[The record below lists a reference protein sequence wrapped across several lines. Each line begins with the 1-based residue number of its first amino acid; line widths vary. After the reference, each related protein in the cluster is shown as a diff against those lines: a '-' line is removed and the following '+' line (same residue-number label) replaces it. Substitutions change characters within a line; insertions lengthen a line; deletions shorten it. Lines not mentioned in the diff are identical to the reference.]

1 MPTRQQMLRYPFSLE
16 ARKES
21 QKLARD
27 IRSLIAVLSDS
38 GSEYVIE
45 AAEERILAA
54 LDQKGITTIATGDE
68 RDYLIYPT
76 SRLIVEKINN
86 PRLKEYQAEA
96 ESKAVNAYLSSEDH
110 KFVIQL
116 CRTSLDWDV
125 QTAGSIPQRSNQP
138 IMLRGYDF
146 KIRYE
151 NYLEVAPKF
160 HQAIWKLVNRP
171 VEKGWVPIKRSELNR
186 LISGK
191 VKQLILDSYYDVPT
205 LPQRLTE
212 ALQRIESDL
221 SGKIK
226 RTEPVKITGQ
236 VTSAFPPCI
245 QLMHQDS
252 IQGKNL
258 SHEAR
263 FALAS
268 FLLKIGM
275 SAEEVVSV
283 FRPAPDFARGLAEYQ
298 VEHIARKSGGEGY
311 TPPACTK
318 LQGNGLCPVYDG
330 RLHDPLCQYILHPLA
345 FYETRA
351 WEMTK
356 GIVDHSWYKAKK
368 RRRQRF

>member
-1 MPTRQQMLRYPFSLE
+1 MPTRQQILRYPFSIE

-21 QKLARD
+21 QRLARD
-27 IRSLIAVLSDS
+27 IRSLIGVLSDPS
-38 GSEYVIE
+38 SEYVIE
-45 AAEERILAA
+45 AAEQRILAA
-54 LDQKGITTIATGDE
+54 LDQKGVSTVITNDD

-96 ESKAVNAYLSSEDH
+96 ESKAVNAHLGSEDQGH
-110 KFVIQL
+110 VMQL
-116 CRTSLDWDV
+116 CRESLEWDV
-125 QTAGSIPQRSNQP
+125 QTTGTIRQRSNQP

-151 NYLEVAPKF
+151 NYLEVAPSF
-160 HQAIWKLVNRP
+160 HQAVWKLVNRH
-171 VEKGWVPIKRSELNR
+171 VDAGWVPIKRSELNR

-191 VKQLILDSYYDVPT
+191 FKQLILNSWYDVPT

-212 ALQRIESDL
+212 AVQRIESDL

-226 RTEPVKITGQ
+226 RTEPVRITGQ
-236 VTSAFPPCI
+236 VVTAFPPCI

-275 SAEEVVSV
+275 SSEEVVRV

-298 VEHIARKSGGEGY
+298 VEHIARKAGGEGY
-311 TPPACTK
+311 TPPACSK
-318 LQGNGLCPVYDG
+318 LQGNSLCPVYDG
-330 RLHDPLCQYILHPLA
+330 RMTDPLCEYILHPLA

-351 WEMTK
+351 WEMSK
-356 GIVDHSWYKAKK
+356 EIVDHSWYKAKK